1 LVYFKEGEV
10 LKEKVQRLAKPF
22 FIIIVVM
29 VLLFQSGCGF
39 KDIDK
44 RIFVL
49 SIGVDH
55 TKSEEKPFR
64 VVLKL
69 AVPSGSIKQAGTEYT
84 YLTEESESI
93 STAIRS
99 LKSQTDK
106 ELDFGHAKVI
116 VFGEEVLHHELE
128 EIIDFFLRR
137 RDIQMIAWVGV
148 GQPSA
153 EYVLKA
159 EPESEMAGSHALF
172 NFFDQNGVESSL
184 IVTSYLFDFRRRVV
198 ETGIDPILPVLT
210 TSEDKKRID
219 VSRAIV
225 VNGDKKPVELNE
237 KQATIYNLMGNYADR
252 YDVRVKNDDLNFTVA
267 IDTSKVTFDINTE
280 SKQKP
285 MIKMDID
292 MVGIIQEA
300 DVDTD
305 SSKLQSY
312 SKATS
317 KTVKKDVM
325 EVLSMFQEEGL
336 DPLGFGLRYKAT
348 RLHNNKRYEEWKEL
362 YPKVT
367 FEVNAKVSLKSTGVI
382 E

>member
-22 FIIIVVM
+22 FIIIVVI

-69 AVPSGSIKQAGTEYT
+69 AVPSGSIKQSGTEYT
-84 YLTEESESI
+84 YLTQESESI

-137 RDIQMIAWVGV
+137 RDIQMISWVGV

-225 VNGDKKPVELNE
+225 VNGNKKPVELNE
-237 KQATIYNLMGNYADR
+237 KQATIYNLMGNYANR

-285 MIKMDID
+285 IIKMDIE

-305 SSKLQSY
+305 SSKLQTY
-312 SKATS
+312 SEVTS
-317 KTVKKDVM
+317 KNVKKDVL

-348 RLHNNKRYEEWKEL
+348 RLNNNKRYEEWKEL